1 MTVTKKVLLS
11 VVVLLVAASGLVA
24 AQHAVA
30 GMRER
35 RATARAASALAAL
48 PAPDGTTPCHPAS
61 GPSLLV
67 CWSGPGQPA
76 HVTASLARQLTA
88 LRFSRVVASCRRH
101 RAVGVV
107 CAVTAD
113 REGRSYAF
121 DVGPQADAEL
131 HGAFVSGGYEWFVT
145 NEIPGEPVDV
155 RL

>member
-76 HVTASLARQLTA
+76 HVTASLARQ
-88 LRFSRVVASCRRH
+88 RRH
-101 RAVGVV
+101 SGSRASSPPAGGTGPS
-107 CAVTAD
+107 ASSAPSRPIARDART
-113 REGRSYAF
+113 RSTS
-121 DVGPQADAEL
+121 VPRQTPSL